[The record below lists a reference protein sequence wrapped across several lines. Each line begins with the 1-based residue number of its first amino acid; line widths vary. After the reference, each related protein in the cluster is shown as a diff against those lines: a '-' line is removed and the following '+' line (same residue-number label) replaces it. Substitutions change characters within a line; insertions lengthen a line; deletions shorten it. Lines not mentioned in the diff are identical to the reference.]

1 MAKLNFCLGGTF
13 PLFSPS
19 YHQAPP
25 GGLERGDFP
34 VGGWLLSHRCSKRD
48 PRTQLEV
55 WGAGWVM
62 VGAEY
67 PESKMRRLSQW
78 FNGAERHADILLVA
92 RRGLCAG
99 RAEGL
104 WCP

>member
-1 MAKLNFCLGGTF
+1 
-13 PLFSPS
+13 
-19 YHQAPP
+19 
-25 GGLERGDFP
+25 
-34 VGGWLLSHRCSKRD
+34 
-48 PRTQLEV
+48 
-55 WGAGWVM
+55 M

-99 RAEGL
+99 RAKGL